1 MLRPIRIAA
10 LVLIAGACSHA
21 APPETALEGSSTP
34 TTGTP
39 QRSEQMITE
48 REIIESQSLTAY
60 DAVVKLRG
68 NFLTSRGKTSIVG
81 NSPTV
86 PTVYLDGQVY
96 GNTSTLKNISAKH
109 VASIRLYRAW
119 EATTKFGASNVGG
132 VIEVLTK
139 KQ

>member
-1 MLRPIRIAA
+1 MHRSIRIAA
-10 LVLIAGACSHA
+10 LVLIAGACSQVP
-21 APPETALEGSSTP
+21 PPETSADGTAAP
-34 TTGTP
+34 TV
-39 QRSEQMITE
+39 QKASEQLITE
-48 REIIESQSLTAY
+48 KEIIESQAVTAY

-68 NFLTSRGKTSIVG
+68 NFLTNRGKTSIIG

-96 GNTSTLKNISAKH
+96 GNPSTLKNISARH

-132 VIEVLTK
+132 VIEVISKT
-139 KQ
+139 Q